1 MVTGAL
7 IAIGIA
13 ARFRHRLR
21 PYKVPCP
28 VWMSFLL
35 ENPYMKSVASAEIL
49 MDRARVQPGM
59 RILDV
64 GCGAGRIAIPAAL
77 RVGEAGAIVALDVQ
91 AGMLKKLEHEAHK
104 QGVTNIRT
112 IHSGA
117 GLGTAVSGVFD
128 RVFIVTALG
137 EIPDRPAA
145 LREARAA
152 LAPDGM
158 LSITEVFPDI
168 HFQTRNRVKG
178 LAQECE
184 FVLEES
190 FGNSFAFTM
199 NFRLKRAQS
208 Q

>member
-1 MVTGAL
+1 MTGAL

-13 ARFRHRLR
+13 TRFRHRLR
-21 PYKVPCP
+21 PYRVPCP

-49 MDRARVQPGM
+49 MDRAGVKPGM

-77 RVGEAGAIVALDVQ
+77 RVGEAGEIVALDVQ
-91 AGMLKKLEHEAHK
+91 AGMLKKLEHEAKK

-117 GLGTAVSGVFD
+117 GLGTSVPGIFD

-152 LAPDGM
+152 LAPGGL

-178 LAQECE
+178 LAQECDFE
-184 FVLEES
+184 LEET
-190 FGNSFAFTM
+190 FGNSLAFTL
-199 NFRLKRAQS
+199 NFRLKRDQS
-208 Q
+208 H

>member
-7 IAIGIA
+7 MAIGVS

-49 MDRARVQPGM
+49 MDRARVEPGM
-59 RILDV
+59 RLLDV

-77 RVGEAGAIVALDVQ
+77 RVGAEGEIVALDVQ
-91 AGMLKKLEHEAHK
+91 AGMLKKLEHRAKK
-104 QGVTNIRT
+104 QGVTNIKT

-117 GLGTAVSGVFD
+117 GEGTAVPGVFD

-137 EIPDRPAA
+137 EIPNRPAT

-168 HFQTRNRVKG
+168 HFQTKQRVIG
-178 LAQECE
+178 LAQDNGFE
-184 FVLEES
+184 LEEF
-190 FGNSFAFTM
+190 FGNSLAFTM
-199 NFRLKRAQS
+199 NFRPKS
-208 Q
+208 